1 MQSRVETVRV
11 RDLNDSRIHYYNY
24 PPYNSNHSNNNLT
37 INQAHAIDYPGQHQ
51 QPPYYHV
58 RPTESLSSV
67 SSSIRRLVEQSD
79 PDSAVDDFPLKF
91 VMVQASL
98 FILTNVAIIIVQI
111 GMSLI
116 NAVFSS
122 IGIGYWVRGFEILF
136 SGFDFEFIRT
146 LSFKKS
152 QTKFLKLLNLV
163 CFYHFFLLKIIIFI
177 NYMIFKITIFR
188 INLYLF
194 RFTLNN

>member
-11 RDLNDSRIHYYNY
+11 RDLNDSRVQYYNY
-24 PPYNSNHSNNNLT
+24 PPYNSNNNLN
-37 INQAHAIDYPGQHQ
+37 INQPQVIDYSGPHQ
-51 QPPYYHV
+51 QPPYYQV

-79 PDSAVDDFPLKF
+79 PDTVVDDFPLKF

-122 IGIGYWVRGFEILF
+122 IGIGYWVRGLEILF
-136 SGFDFEFIRT
+136 S
-146 LSFKKS
+146 L
-152 QTKFLKLLNLV
+152 
-163 CFYHFFLLKIIIFI
+163 FYFHFFK
-177 NYMIFKITIFR
+177 R
-188 INLYLF
+188 
-194 RFTLNN
+194 